1 MNKLFFTCF
10 FSLIG
15 YFAIAQKSIAKKIK
29 EIQKGKFSSEI
40 CNDFVRNTD
49 IEGVEKYK
57 VSQIFVIRHGEPAL
71 DKRKWMNRKE
81 FINYTKRYDSVGV
94 YCFEKKPICLK
105 EENKNHTIYSSKL
118 PRAMDTAEKTFGQSK
133 VIVSQSQFNEFE
145 RKVINFPNIKLP
157 RQFWSISTRLVWIL
171 GFNKKGIE
179 SFSQAKDRSRR
190 AALFLDQKA
199 DNHGDTILFSHGFLN
214 KYIKKY
220 LKKLGYYSVNLQ
232 GQKYLGSYYFY
243 KLSK

>member
-1 MNKLFFTCF
+1 MNKLFITCV

-15 YFAIAQKSIAKKIK
+15 YFAIAQKPIIKKIRK
-29 EIQKGKFSSEI
+29 IQKEKLSCRI
-40 CNDFVRNTD
+40 CNDFIRLED
-49 IEGVEKYK
+49 IEEFKKYN
-57 VSQIFVIRHGEPAL
+57 VSQIFIIRHGEPAL

-81 FINYTKRYDSVGV
+81 FVNYTKRYDSVGV
-94 YCFEKKPICLK
+94 NCFENKPICLK
-105 EENKNHTIYSSKL
+105 EENKIHAIYSSKL
-118 PRAMDTAEKTFGQSK
+118 PRAMDTAEKTFGQTK

-157 RQFWSISTRLVWIL
+157 RQFWSFSTRFIWIL
-171 GFNKKGIE
+171 GFNKKGVE

-190 AALFLDQKA
+190 AALFLNQKA
-199 DNHGDTILFSHGFLN
+199 DNHGNTILFSHGFIN
-214 KYIKKY
+214 MYIKKY